1 MRNKIKFICTI
12 SIMIFA
18 LSGCSKQEAKD
29 ETTEMLSITST
40 ADLLNN
46 VWDTFSQ
53 DEKFSVMGGDYENT
67 VENGAGIFN
76 IEDTENL
83 TYMLY
88 LPVDNVAM
96 IDEAASLIHSMNAN
110 TFTGAAFHLVDPEEA
125 DNFVVALKENI
136 LSTQWMCGFPD
147 KMVIFKVNG
156 EYIVSVFGNAE
167 IIDNFKTKLMEVYG
181 ESAVVVAEENIA

>member
-1 MRNKIKFICTI
+1 MRNKIKFIFII
-12 SIMIFA
+12 SIMIFV
-18 LSGCSKQEAKD
+18 LSGCNKEEAKD

-46 VWDTFSQ
+46 VWDTFSE
-53 DEKFSVMGGDYENT
+53 DEKFSVMGGDYENS

>member
-1 MRNKIKFICTI
+1 MRNKIKFIFII

-18 LSGCSKQEAKD
+18 LSGCNKEEAKD

-46 VWDTFSQ
+46 VWDTFSE
-53 DEKFSVMGGDYENT
+53 DEKFSVMGGDYENS